1 MSYEEM
7 QKLEDVEGFF
17 AAVNRGKDLS
27 EAEAAEKVYND
38 HVEAHQKKEAPQEP
52 ERCVTNANIPDYKA
66 ESRYH
71 RGNRVRAFWRQVA
84 EPSIGYIALGG
95 VMVAAMIKGVVPAYI
110 AIPVFCL
117 CFIWTAIRADR
128 FLREV

>member
-7 QKLEDVEGFF
+7 QKLEDVDGFF
-17 AAVNRGKDLS
+17 DTVNRGKDPA

-38 HVEAHQKKEAPQEP
+38 YMDAQQKKEAPQEP
-52 ERCVTNANIPDYKA
+52 ERCVAHTNVPDYKA

-71 RGNRVRAFWRQVA
+71 RRCRIRTFWRTVA
-84 EPSIGYIALGG
+84 EPAIGYIALGG
-95 VMVAAMIKGVVPAYI
+95 VMVAAMVKGIVPAYI
-110 AIPVFCL
+110 AIPVFSL

>member
-17 AAVNRGKDLS
+17 GTVNRGKDLS
-27 EAEAAEKVYND
+27 EAEAAEKVYKD
-38 HVEAHQKKEAPQEP
+38 HVEAQQKKEAPQEP
-52 ERCVTNANIPDYKA
+52 ERCEIKTAAPDYKE

-71 RGNRVRAFWRQVA
+71 RSSRIGAFWRLVA
-84 EPSIGYIALGG
+84 EPAIGYIALGG
-95 VMVAAMIKGVVPAYI
+95 VMVAAMVKGIVPAYA
-110 AIPVFCL
+110 AIPVFSL

>member
-17 AAVNRGKDLS
+17 NAVNRGKDPA
-27 EAEAAEKVYND
+27 EVEAAEKVYND
-38 HVEAHQKKEAPQEP
+38 YMDAQQKKEAPQEP
-52 ERCVTNANIPDYKA
+52 ERCVPSTGNPDYKA
-66 ESRYH
+66 ENRCH
-71 RGNRVRAFWRQVA
+71 RRNRIRGFWLLVA
-84 EPSIGYIALGG
+84 EPAIGYIALGG
-95 VMVAAMIKGVVPAYI
+95 VMVAAMIKGIVPAYI
-110 AIPVFCL
+110 AIPVFSL